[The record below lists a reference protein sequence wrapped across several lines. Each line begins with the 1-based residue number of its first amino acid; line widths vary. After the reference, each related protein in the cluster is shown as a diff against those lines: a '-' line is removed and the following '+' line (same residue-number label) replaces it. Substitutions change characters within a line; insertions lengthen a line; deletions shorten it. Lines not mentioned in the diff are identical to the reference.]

1 VPSASLGVKGNS
13 LSKRDRNPCLV
24 GASSLMVKKKKKEG
38 KISNI
43 LGDDDDSLCEEI

>member
-1 VPSASLGVKGNS
+1 M
-13 LSKRDRNPCLV
+13 PCWSFFSD
-24 GASSLMVKKKKKEG
+24 GKKKKKEG